1 MAEELDEEII
11 VLHDEEGNECRFGL
25 LDVFDDVP
33 GNEGRLFI
41 VLVEEEV
48 LLSDEEGVDVLI
60 LELEEDEAEDAGTG
74 EDADADEESYVA
86 VTDPDLIDAV
96 FAQFKVRNP
105 DLRFEE

>member
-33 GNEGRLFI
+33 GDEGHLFL
-41 VLVEEEV
+41 VLAEEEV

-60 LELEEDEAEDAGTG
+60 LELEASEEGAE
-74 EDADADEESYVA
+74 EESYVT

-96 FAQFKVRNP
+96 FAQFKARNP
-105 DLRFEE
+105 GLKFEE